1 MKRIIYLALSMFFV
15 FFISIKA
22 EASGSPT
29 HVVTTA
35 AAEITNTDEASG
47 EISSIPVG
55 PNEVMKVIT
64 QEENRIL
71 VEWNNNQGYVLKE
84 FVREATQWDI
94 NPGATLFKPTVDAP
108 VFFKE
113 NGKYIKRARLI
124 TGQTF
129 EKIGE
134 ENGYL
139 IVQFGYYKGYIKKS
153 ETTPVING
161 TLPRGVEPGTSTR
174 YKRVVS
180 LKTASFYYS
189 SNHQLV
195 PFGRIEIGIKVPLLA
210 EHRHYYIVEIAGRKA
225 YMKKSEVSLYTGN
238 YVNPKVVY
246 TYDQMLEDFKELT
259 IWYPGYTQQ
268 VEIGRSVDGRRIY
281 AFKLGMG
288 KEEVFLNGSHHAR
301 EHMTTNVLMEMI
313 DQYAYAYQQN
323 ATIEGYNVRQILD
336 KTSIWFV
343 PMVNP
348 DGVTLVQKGH
358 KSAKNPSYVLKLNKN
373 NPDFSAWKANVR
385 GVDLNR
391 QYPADWKNIC
401 CDPGRPGPQNYK
413 GSKPLSEPEAQALY
427 NFTLEHSFKSAAA
440 YHSSGQIIYWHF
452 RQGYSDTQRDKAL
465 ATKISKVTGYSLVPA
480 QRNPSGGGYT
490 DWFIQHE
497 KRPGFTPEISP
508 YVGNRPVP
516 LKNYDA
522 IWRQNRSIGLLLA
535 NEKW

>member
-1 MKRIIYLALSMFFV
+1 
-15 FFISIKA
+15 
-22 EASGSPT
+22 
-29 HVVTTA
+29 
-35 AAEITNTDEASG
+35 
-47 EISSIPVG
+47 
-55 PNEVMKVIT
+55 
-64 QEENRIL
+64 
-71 VEWNNNQGYVLKE
+71 
-84 FVREATQWDI
+84 
-94 NPGATLFKPTVDAP
+94 
-108 VFFKE
+108 
-113 NGKYIKRARLI
+113 
-124 TGQTF
+124 
-129 EKIGE
+129 
-134 ENGYL
+134 
-139 IVQFGYYKGYIKKS
+139 
-153 ETTPVING
+153 
-161 TLPRGVEPGTSTR
+161 
-174 YKRVVS
+174 
-180 LKTASFYYS
+180 
-189 SNHQLV
+189 
-195 PFGRIEIGIKVPLLA
+195 
-210 EHRHYYIVEIAGRKA
+210 
-225 YMKKSEVSLYTGN
+225 MKKSDVSLYTGN
-238 YVNPKVVY
+238 YVNPKVIY
-246 TYDQMLEDFKELT
+246 TYDQMLEDLKELAT
-259 IWYPGYTQQ
+259 WYPEYTQLK
-268 VEIGRSVDGRRIY
+268 EIGRSVDGRRIY
-281 AFKLGMG
+281 AFKLGTG

-323 ATIEGYNVRQILD
+323 STIDGYNVRQILD

-373 NPDFSAWKANVR
+373 NTNFSAWKANIR

-427 NFTLEHSFKSAAA
+427 NFTLDHTFKSAAA

-452 RQGYSDTQRDKAL
+452 HQSYSNMLRDKAL
-465 ATKISKVTGYSLVPA
+465 AAKISKVTGYSLVPA

-497 KRPGFTPEISP
+497 KRPSFTPEISP

-535 NEKW
+535 AEKW